1 MDISAI
7 FSHVTVNPLVAIAV
21 LAATTVTDAVYVFFT
36 AAVASRHRVRA
47 ANWSAVWYLLAAF
60 SVISYTGNPVY
71 VVFAAVGSWVGAY
84 VSVTWLNRRQPEV
97 APVRP
102 GPP

>member
-1 MDISAI
+1 MDIGAI

-84 VSVTWLNRRQPEV
+84 SSVTWLNRRQPEV
-97 APVRP
+97 APIRP